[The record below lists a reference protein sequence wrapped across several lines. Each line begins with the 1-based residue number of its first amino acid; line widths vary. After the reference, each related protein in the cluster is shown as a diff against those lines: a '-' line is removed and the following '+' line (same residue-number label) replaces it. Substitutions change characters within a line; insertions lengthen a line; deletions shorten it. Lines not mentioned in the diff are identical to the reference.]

1 MSSTTFTDGVTVI
14 RSSWLNDVN
23 TATYTGVFPNAS
35 LTTTNFTWNGYA
47 IPAPSGGTTT
57 FLRNDGT
64 WQTPGGSGIGT
75 VTSVGTVSGQL
86 TGGPITSTGTIG
98 LATTAVTAGSYT
110 SANITVDA
118 YGRITAASNGS
129 GGGSTPTL
137 QQVVAAGG
145 SSTND
150 ATFSTVTIGVGS
162 AGPTGTAYG
171 IATSSSSVIGIGN
184 STGQVYLYGSGFI
197 PSTSTTFSL
206 GTSAYQWG
214 SFYLSGA
221 FNWNSYAISA
231 PSGSTSTFLRNDGT
245 WASPSSSV
253 PTLQQVVA
261 AGGSSTNNGTFSSV
275 TIGSATSGPTGT
287 VYGIGTANSIIGI
300 GNNTANLYVYT
311 TGGSTYFIPQTAS
324 GGSAP
329 VNLGSTSYPFQTLTI
344 CGSGTATAFSSNP
357 TTAYIQSSSNSLGV
371 YSSASSTGN
380 VAIGTLLQTYSGN
393 SHIAFF
399 TGSPSSYVNAGAISS
414 PTSSSTNYGTTSD
427 RRLKTNI
434 ANYSNSGAVIDALQ
448 PRTFNWI
455 NSGTQDIGFI
465 ADELQAVVAGC
476 VVGQPNGVDSKGDPI
491 YQMVDLSAPE
501 MMANIVAELKSIRA
515 RLHAANL

>member
-64 WQTPGGSGIGT
+64 RQTPGGSGIGT

-171 IATSSSSVIGIGN
+171 IGTSASSVIGIGN

-214 SFYLSGA
+214 SMYLSGA

-245 WASPSSSV
+245 WASPSSSTPNLNAV
-253 PTLQQVVA
+253 CA
-261 AGGSSTNNGTFSSV
+261 AGNTTTSQATF
-275 TIGSATSGPTGT
+275 ATSFGYGIIVGATNGVISGTT
-287 VYGIGTANSIIGI
+287 VYGIGTSNADIGFGNSSTSIVLQG
-300 GNNTANLYVYT
+300 TNLTPV
-311 TGGSTYFIPQTAS
+311 
-324 GGSAP
+324 SAAG
-329 VNLGSTSYPFQTLTI
+329 VSLGTTSYPFAGFVI
-344 CGSGTATAFSSNP
+344 NNSGTATGFATA
-357 TTAYIQSSSNSLGV
+357 TTGFIESTGNALGL
-371 YSSASSTGN
+371 YTPGSSTGN
-380 VAIGTLLQTYSGN
+380 LSLVTLVQNYSGN
-393 SHIAFF
+393 SHAGFF
-399 TGSPSSYVNAGAISS
+399 TGTPSSYSAAGTISS
-414 PTSSSTNYGTTSD
+414 PTATSVNYGTTSD

-434 ANYSNSGAVIDALQ
+434 TNYSNSGAVIDALQ
-448 PRTFNWI
+448 PRTFNWV
-455 NSGTQDIGFI
+455 GTGVQDIGFI
-465 ADELQAVVAGC
+465 ADEVQAVVAGC
-476 VVGQPNGVDSKGDPI
+476 VVGQPNAVDSKGDPI